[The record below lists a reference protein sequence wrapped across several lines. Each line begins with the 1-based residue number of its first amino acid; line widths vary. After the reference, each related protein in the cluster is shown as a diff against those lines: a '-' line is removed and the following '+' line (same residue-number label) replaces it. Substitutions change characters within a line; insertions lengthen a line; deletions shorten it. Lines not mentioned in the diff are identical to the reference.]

1 MLYMINHENSE
12 VESVFEEFENDSY
25 KESATNGARFAN
37 YLIDSIALYVFTI
50 IVIFVFVTIYTLL
63 VPTANILQ
71 EDNSLIE
78 YLIGFVMGII
88 YFTTLEYFT
97 GGRSIGKYI
106 TKTKVITFD
115 GEKPGFIDC
124 LVRSLCRYIPFEP
137 FSFFSGTDCGWH
149 DSISKTRVIK
159 I

>member
-1 MLYMINHENSE
+1 MINNENSE
-12 VESVFEEFENDSY
+12 TESVFEEFENDSY
-25 KESATNGARFAN
+25 KVSATNGARFAN
-37 YLIDSIALYVFTI
+37 YIIDTIMLYVCTI
-50 IVIFVFVTIYTLL
+50 IIVLVFTTIYMLI
-63 VPTANILQ
+63 VPTTDFLPK
-71 EDNSLIE
+71 EDNNSLFE
-78 YLIGFVMGII
+78 YVIGAVMGVI

-106 TKTKVITFD
+106 TKTKVITID
-115 GEKPGFIDC
+115 GKKPGFIDC

-137 FSFFSGTDCGWH
+137 FSFFSGTDCAWH